1 MLANFPEKLSH
12 EQSFLNNNAPLLKV
26 AGESLFQF
34 TVHVP

>member
-12 EQSFLNNNAPLLKV
+12 EQLFLNNNAPLLKV
-26 AGESLFQF
+26 ADKSFFQF

>member
-12 EQSFLNNNAPLLKV
+12 EQLFLNDNAPLLEV
-26 AGESLFQF
+26 AGKSFFQF